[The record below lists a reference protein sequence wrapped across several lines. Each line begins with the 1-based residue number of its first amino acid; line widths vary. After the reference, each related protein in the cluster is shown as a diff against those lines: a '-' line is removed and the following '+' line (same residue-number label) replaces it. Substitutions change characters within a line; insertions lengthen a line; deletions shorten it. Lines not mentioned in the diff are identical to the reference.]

1 MEYLFEYL
9 KTLPLIFQLIIIG
22 VVLFVCSA
30 ILLIVFT
37 NIFKSGFV
45 LGPLKVGRRRPKH
58 FNVGVKKTSTKK
70 R

>member
-1 MEYLFEYL
+1 MESLFNYLQ
-9 KTLPLIFQLIIIG
+9 TLPLMFQLIIIG

-45 LGPLKVGRRRPKH
+45 FGPLKVGRRRPKQY
-58 FNVGVKKTSTKK
+58 VVKSRGKK
-70 R
+70 